1 MRFVLSLIIAIG
13 LASKLPAQ
21 EILFNR
27 DIRPILSDACFPC
40 HGPDAK
46 NRQADLRFDLP
57 ESALAMRDG
66 RRAIVA
72 GEPKQSELIRRVLS
86 RDPDEQMPPPGS
98 GHAVSAKEIE
108 LLRKWIADG
117 AKWQKHWSLI
127 PPVLPKVPVHGSPA
141 PHQPL
146 DWFILARLEKEKL
159 QPSPPAEAATLLRRA
174 SFDLTG
180 LPPTPAETA
189 EFLSNRAPDA
199 YEQTLDRLFASP
211 RYGERMAG
219 PWLDAARYADTS
231 GYQSD
236 GERFMWRWRDWVTDA
251 YNRNMPFDQFTIE
264 QLAGDLLP
272 APPDL
277 ANPFGNPEVML
288 EQKIATG
295 FHRNHRGNAEG
306 GIIPEEYAAEYVADR
321 VETTGTV
328 WLGLTIGCSRCHDHK
343 FDPLTMREF
352 YQFSAFFNNVPEKG
366 RAVKFGNSPPF
377 IQAPTKKQAA
387 HQHDL
392 RLAVLQSKLAGRKIQ
407 PQLDRE
413 QLAWEQKKDE
423 LPAHYFPEHDLVK
436 TWPLGDRP
444 FTGDRVIDAG
454 DIADF
459 GYFDKFTLSAWVWFD
474 GKESGGTII
483 SRMTDVPEGDG
494 YQFAIVGGRLQLNLV
509 KRWLDDSTRVQTEQ
523 PLPLGRLVPL
533 GRWLHVTATY
543 DGSRTAAGIKLYVDG
558 LPRATEVL
566 LDELNQ
572 PFNTKQPLRIGGG
585 GGPAANFRGQLKD
598 VRIAATELDAEEVAW
613 LATDETLAEI
623 REIDWEHRTRGQA
636 RKLREYF
643 LSKAAS
649 AELREAQ
656 RKELA
661 AVAKLKAFEE
671 SLPTVM
677 VMAEMEKPRDTF
689 ILLRGQ
695 YDQPGEKVSY
705 GVPASLTAFPK
716 DAPRNRLGLAQWLV
730 SKDHP
735 LTSRVQVNRIWQLH
749 FGTGLVKTAEDF
761 GSQGEWPS
769 HPELLDWLAIEF
781 PAHGWDV
788 KWLQRQL
795 LTSSTYRQTSRTSP
809 AQLERDPENRLLAS
823 GPRQRLSA
831 EQIRDQ
837 ALFASGLLVEQI
849 GGPSVKPLQPPGL
862 WKELTGTADYEPGQG
877 AELVRRSLYTFWKRT
892 IAPPNMIALDAP
904 SREYCTV
911 RTARTNTPLQALTL
925 LNEVTFSSAAEE
937 LAKRVLAEKQQ
948 TDGGRLV
955 GAFQTC
961 TSRQPTYQEVGI
973 LLKSLERQRTLNP
986 GNDLAAYSAV
996 MRVLL
1001 NLDETLHKN

>member
-1 MRFVLSLIIAIG
+1 MRFLCIAIVTLTLTTSVG
-13 LASKLPAQ
+13 ADDSTYSQQKF
-21 EILFNR
+21 LFNR
-27 DIRPILSDACFPC
+27 DIRPILSDSCFPC

-46 NRQADLRFDLP
+46 NRQADLRFDVA
-57 ESALAMRDG
+57 ESALAARDG
-66 RRAIVA
+66 RRAIVP
-72 GEPKQSELIRRVLS
+72 GNVEQSELIRRVLS

-98 GHAVSAKEIE
+98 GHALTKDEIDK
-108 LLRKWIADG
+108 LQKWIKSG
-117 AKWQKHWSLI
+117 AKWEKHWSLI
-127 PPVLPKVPVHGSPA
+127 PAIKPALPSLPA
-141 PHQPL
+141 SSDQHQPL
-146 DWFILARLEKEKL
+146 DTFIQAKLAQAKL
-159 QPSPPAEAATLLRRA
+159 APSPPADKPTLLRRA

-180 LPPTPAETA
+180 LPPTNAEIRSFQ
-189 EFLSNRAPDA
+189 ENKSPDA
-199 YEQTLDRLFASP
+199 YEQQLDRLFASP
-211 RYGERMAG
+211 RYGEQMAR

-236 GERFMWRWRDWVTDA
+236 GERHMWRWRDWVIDA
-251 YNRNMPFDQFTIE
+251 YNRNMPFDQFTVE

-272 APPDL
+272 
-277 ANPFGNPEVML
+277 NTTL
-288 EQKIATG
+288 EQRIATG

-328 WLGLTIGCSRCHDHK
+328 WLGLTIGCARCHDHK
-343 FDPLTMREF
+343 FDPISIREF
-352 YQFSAFFNNVPEKG
+352 YQLSAYFNNVPEKG

-377 IQAPTKKQAA
+377 ISAPTKAQQMELLGLELQLLSARTRWK
-387 HQHDL
+387 
-392 RLAVLQSKLAGRKIQ
+392 VLKSE
-407 PQLDRE
+407 LDRD
-413 QLAWEQKKDE
+413 QADWERTASGD
-423 LPAHYFPEHDLVK
+423 LPKHFFPDNALLKHWTLK
-436 TWPLGDRP
+436 DRP
-444 FTGDRVIDAG
+444 LVDAPVIDAG

-459 GYFDKFTLSAWVWFD
+459 GYLDKFTLSAWVWLVD
-474 GKESGGTII
+474 EKSGGTIL

-494 YQFAIVGGRLQLNLV
+494 YQLAIADGKLQLNLV
-509 KRWLDDSTRVQTEQ
+509 KRWLDDSTRVQTAAA
-523 PLPLGRLVPL
+523 LPLGR
-533 GRWLHVTATY
+533 WAHVAGTY
-543 DGSRTAAGIKLYVDG
+543 DGSRTAAGIRLYVDG
-558 LPRATEVL
+558 KLQAPDVL

-572 PFNTKQPLRIGGG
+572 PINTKQPLRIGGG

-598 VRIAATELDAEEVAW
+598 VRVDVAELSPEEIAW
-613 LATDETLAEI
+613 LATSESLANI
-623 REIDWEHRTRGQA
+623 RNKSWVNRTPAEA

-643 LSKAAS
+643 LTHAAS
-649 AELREAQ
+649 ETLRAAYKEVQAAE
-656 RKELA
+656 RKLN
-661 AVAKLKAFEE
+661 AFEAA
-671 SLPTVM
+671 LPNVM
-677 VMAEMEKPRDTF
+677 VMEEMETPRETH

-695 YDQPGEKVSY
+695 YDQPGERVTF
-705 GVPASLTAFPK
+705 GVPAALSSLPK
-716 DAPRNRLGLAQWLV
+716 DAPRNRLGLAQSLV

-795 LTSSTYRQTSRTSP
+795 LTSSTYRQQSRFSP
-809 AQLERDPENRLLAS
+809 EVAERDPENRLLAR

-831 EQIRDQ
+831 EQLRDQ
-837 ALFASGLLVEQI
+837 ALFVSGQLVEQI

-862 WKELTGTADYEPGQG
+862 WKELTGAADYEPGSG
-877 AELVRRSLYTFWKRT
+877 ADLYRRSLYTFWKRT

-911 RTARTNTPLQALTL
+911 RTSRTNTPLQALTL
-925 LNEVTFSSAAEE
+925 LNETTFAGAAEDLARRALLRDE
-937 LAKRVLAEKQQ
+937 L
-948 TDGGRLV
+948 DGARLV
-955 GAFQTC
+955 WAFQAC

-973 LLKSLERQRTLNP
+973 LLQSLAKQRQLHP
-986 GNDLAAYSAV
+986 GNEPAAYTSV

>member
-1 MRFVLSLIIAIG
+1 MRCCLSILVALF
-13 LASKLPAQ
+13 LAAPVAADEVQ
-21 EILFNR
+21 FNR

-57 ESALAMRDG
+57 ESALAASDG
-66 RRAIVA
+66 RRAIVPR
-72 GEPKQSELIRRVLS
+72 EPKQSELIRRVTS

-98 GHAVSAKEIE
+98 GHALSPREIE
-108 LLRKWIADG
+108 LLRSWIAGG
-117 AKWQKHWSLI
+117 AKWEKHWSLI
-127 PPVLPKVPVHGSPA
+127 PPARPLIPAVPNSPA
-141 PHQPL
+141 QNQPL
-146 DWFILARLEKEKL
+146 DSFVLARLEKEKL

-180 LPPTPAETA
+180 LPPTMPEIN

-199 YEQTLDRLFASP
+199 YEQALDRLLASP

-236 GERFMWRWRDWVTDA
+236 GERFMWRWRDWVIDA
-251 YNRNMPFDQFTIE
+251 YNRNLPFDQFTIE

-272 APPDL
+272 NATLD
-277 ANPFGNPEVML
+277 
-288 EQKIATG
+288 QKIATG

-352 YQFSAFFNNVPEKG
+352 YQLSAFFNNVPEKG

-377 IQAPTKKQAA
+377 IAAPTVEQQA
-387 HQHDL
+387 QL
-392 RLAVLQSKLAGRKIQ
+392 LAL
-407 PQLDRE
+407 
-413 QLAWEQKKDE
+413 QKKFLALWRDWRSFRRARGQAQAE
-423 LPAHYFPEHDLVK
+423 WEAKTEIQLPDSFTPDRSLVK
-436 TWPLGDRP
+436 HWPLDDKP
-444 FTGDRVIDAG
+444 FAGDRVIDAG
-454 DIADF
+454 DLADF
-459 GYFDKFTLSAWVWFD
+459 SYLDKFTLSAWVKLAD
-474 GKESGGTII
+474 EKSGGTIV

-494 YQFAIVGGRLQLNLV
+494 YQLAIVGGKLQLNLV
-509 KRWLDDSTRVQTEQ
+509 KRWLDDSTRVQTAES
-523 PLPLGRLVPL
+523 LPR
-533 GRWLHVTATY
+533 GRWLHVAATY
-543 DGSRTAAGIKLYVDG
+543 DGSRTAAGIQLYVDG
-558 LPRATEVL
+558 NLSRPEVL

-572 PFNTKQPLRIGGG
+572 PINTKQPLRIGGG
-585 GGPAANFRGQLKD
+585 GGPAARFRGGLKN
-598 VRIAATELDAEEVAW
+598 VRVDNACLTVEEISW
-613 LATDETLAEI
+613 LATAESLAEI
-623 REIDWEHRTRGQA
+623 RRIHRDDRTPGQA
-636 RKLREYF
+636 RKLEAYF
-643 LSKAAS
+643 LAHGANDFVRKAYQELNAAS
-649 AELREAQ
+649 DKIA
-656 RKELA
+656 
-661 AVAKLKAFEE
+661 AFEE
-671 SLPTVM
+671 TLPTVM
-677 VMAEMEKPRDTF
+677 VMEEMKEPRETH

-695 YDQPGEKVSY
+695 YDQPGERVTS
-705 GVPASLTAFPK
+705 GVPASLSIYPQN
-716 DAPRNRLGLAQWLV
+716 APPNRLGLAQWLV
-730 SKDHP
+730 AKDHP
-735 LTSRVQVNRIWQLH
+735 LTSRVQVNRVWQLH

-769 HPELLDWLAIEF
+769 HPELLDYLAMEF

-795 LTSSTYRQTSRTSP
+795 LTSSTYRQSSRTSP
-809 AQLERDPENRLLAS
+809 AQLEHDPENRLLAR

-837 ALFASGLLVEQI
+837 ALLASGLLVEQI

-862 WKELTGTADYEPGQG
+862 WKELTGAVDYEPGSG
-877 AELVRRSLYTFWKRT
+877 ADLVRRSLYTFWKRT

-911 RTARTNTPLQALTL
+911 RTSRTNTPLQALTL
-925 LNEVTFSSAAEE
+925 LNETTFSTAAEE
-937 LAKRVLAEKQQ
+937 LARAALRRDED
-948 TDGGRLV
+948 DGARLV
-955 GAFQTC
+955 WAFQSC
-961 TSRQPTYQEVGI
+961 TSRQPTYQDIGI
-973 LLKSLERQRTLNP
+973 LLQSLKKQRELHP
-986 GNDLAAYSAV
+986 GNLQAAYTSV

>member
-1 MRFVLSLIIAIG
+1 MRWLLLFNLVLAVSTRG
-13 LASKLPAQ
+13 VAQ
-21 EILFNR
+21 EIVFNR
-27 DIRPILSDACFPC
+27 DIRPILSDSCFPC

-46 NRQADLRFDLP
+46 NRQAELRFDLA
-57 ESALAMRDG
+57 ESALATRDG
-66 RRAIVA
+66 RRAIVP
-72 GEPKQSELIRRVLS
+72 GNVQQSELIRRVTS

-98 GHAVSAKEIE
+98 GHALARQQIDKLE
-108 LLRKWIADG
+108 KWISSG
-117 AKWQKHWSLI
+117 AKWEKHWSLI
-127 PPVLPKVPVHGSPA
+127 PPLQPQLPLVHLTQDL
-141 PHQPL
+141 HQPL
-146 DWFILARLEKEKL
+146 DAFVVARLEKENL
-159 QPSPPAEAATLLRRA
+159 QPSPTADKPTLLRRA

-180 LPPTPAETA
+180 LPPTNAEIRA
-189 EFLSNRAPDA
+189 FQLNRAPDA

-211 RYGERMAG
+211 RYGEQMAR

-236 GERFMWRWRDWVTDA
+236 GERHMWRWRDWVIEA
-251 YNRNMPFDQFTIE
+251 YNRGMPFDQFTIE

-272 APPDL
+272 GAT
-277 ANPFGNPEVML
+277 L

-328 WLGLTIGCSRCHDHK
+328 WLGLTIGCARCHDHK
-343 FDPLTMREF
+343 FDPLPIRDF
-352 YQFSAFFNNVPEKG
+352 YSLAAFFNNVPEKG
-366 RAVKFGNSPPF
+366 RAVKVGNSPPF
-377 IQAPTKKQAA
+377 IAAPTKVQVAQQMA
-387 HQHDL
+387 L
-392 RLAVLQSKLAGRKIQ
+392 RLQRLQAHDQCQALQ
-407 PQLDRE
+407 E
-413 QLAWEQKKDE
+413 QFNSEQVAWEKKKGD
-423 LPAHYFPEHDLVK
+423 LPAHYLPERDLFK
-436 TWPLGDRP
+436 SWPLGEKP

-459 GYFDKFTLSAWVWFD
+459 GYFDKFTLSARVWFD
-474 GKESGGTII
+474 GKATGGTIV

-494 YQFAIVGGRLQLNLV
+494 YQLAIVGGRLQLNLV
-509 KRWLDDSTRVQTEQ
+509 KRWLDDSTRVQTEH
-523 PLPLGRLVPL
+523 PLPLGPWVPL
-533 GRWLHVTATY
+533 GRWMHVAATY

-558 LPRATEVL
+558 MPRATEVL

-572 PFNTKQPLRIGGG
+572 TFNTKQPLRIGGG

-598 VRIAATELDAEEVAW
+598 VRIAATELDADEIAW
-613 LATDETLAEI
+613 LATAETLTEI
-623 REIDWEHRTRGQA
+623 RDIDWKERTRGQS

-643 LSKAAS
+643 LANAAS
-649 AELREAQ
+649 VELRDAQ

-661 AVAKLKAFEE
+661 AIAKLKAFDE

-677 VMAEMEKPRDTF
+677 VLEEMEKPRDTF

-695 YDQPGEKVSY
+695 YDQPGERVTY
-705 GVPASLTAFPK
+705 GVPAALPALPK

-795 LTSSTYRQTSRTSP
+795 LTSSTYRQQSRTSP
-809 AQLERDPENRLLAS
+809 EMAERDPENRLLAR

-837 ALFASGLLVEQI
+837 ALFTSGQLVEQI

-862 WKELTGTADYEPGQG
+862 WKELTGAADYEPGTG
-877 AELVRRSLYTFWKRT
+877 ADLYRRSLYTFWKRT
-892 IAPPNMIALDAP
+892 IAPPNMTALDAP
-904 SREYCTV
+904 SREFCTV
-911 RTARTNTPLQALTL
+911 RTSRTNTPLQALTL
-925 LNEVTFSSAAEE
+925 LNETTFAGAAEG
-937 LAKRVLAEKQQ
+937 LARRVLSQDED
-948 TDGGRLV
+948 DGARLV
-955 GAFQTC
+955 WAFQAC

-973 LLKSLERQRTLNP
+973 LLQALERQRTLHP
-986 GNDLAAYSAV
+986 GNLPAAYTSV

-1001 NLDETLHKN
+1001 NLDETLHQN